1 MTKTHSA
8 AEAITAIIFDPIKA
22 KPAKHNVLGVLWGQ
36 KPEPVATAAPRYRTL
51 AEARNEL
58 TARGVDDS
66 VISYFVRGLGDLHYE
81 AVVKLER
88 EVEGFSRRTSV
99 SWDNENAYLGIGFKH
114 PQMNDIATQRP
125 DLVSDMRRD
134 FLRHITTVLDSTART
149 SLPAEKVAHAAH
161 LAYA

>member
-8 AEAITAIIFDPIKA
+8 AEAITAIIFDPVKE

-66 VISYFVRGLGDLHYE
+66 VINYFVRGLSDLHFE
-81 AVVKLER
+81 SVVKLEN
-88 EVEGFSRRTSV
+88 ELEGFSRRTSV
-99 SWDNENAYLGIGFKH
+99 KWDDQDSYLGIGFKH
-114 PQMNDIATQRP
+114 PHISDIAAQRP
-125 DLVSDMRRD
+125 DLVADMRKN
-134 FLRHITTVLDSTART
+134 FLRHIATVLDRSART
-149 SLPAEKVAHAAH
+149 SLPAEKIDRAAH